1 MDSFQTNHLKLPSLI
16 DGDEPILR
24 VGLTGGIGSGKSE
37 VANFLGKL
45 GAAIIDTD
53 AISHQI
59 TAISGLAIP
68 AIRQQFGEKMI
79 APDGSL
85 DRHKMR
91 TLIFDNPSS
100 KLALENITHPL
111 IRKITEDQASA
122 ALQQNPPYIVF
133 VVPLLLESGN
143 WLGQTPKKIDY
154 VVVVDSSEDQQL
166 SRVQRRSN
174 IDPLSIQKI
183 IANQAKR
190 EDRLA
195 VADYIIKNDGSLSE
209 LEKKTAQ
216 LHESLIHRK
225 NL

>member
-1 MDSFQTNHLKLPSLI
+1 MVSFQTNHLKNPSVI
-16 DGDEPILR
+16 DGDKPILR

-37 VANFLGKL
+37 VANFLRKL

-59 TAISGLAIP
+59 TASSGLAIS
-68 AIRQQFGEKMI
+68 AIRQQFGEQMI
-79 APDGSL
+79 APNGSL

-91 TLIFDNPSS
+91 TLIFDNPTS

-154 VVVVDSSEDQQL
+154 VVVVDSTEDQQL
-166 SRVQRRSN
+166 SRVQSRSN
-174 IDPLSIQKI
+174 MDPLSIEKI
-183 IANQAKR
+183 IASQAKR

-195 VADYIIKNDGSLSE
+195 AADYIIKNDGGLPE

-216 LHESLIHRK
+216 LHESLVHRK

>member
-1 MDSFQTNHLKLPSLI
+1 MDSFQTNHLKLPSVI
-16 DGDEPILR
+16 VGDEPILR

-133 VVPLLLESGN
+133 VVPLLLESGQ

-154 VVVVDSSEDQQL
+154 VVVVDSTEDQQL
-166 SRVQRRSN
+166 SRVQSRSN
-174 IDPLSIQKI
+174 MDPLSIQKI
-183 IANQAKR
+183 IATQAKR
-190 EDRLA
+190 EERLA
-195 VADYIIKNDGSLSE
+195 AADYIIKNDGSLAE

-216 LHESLIHRK
+216 LHESLVHRK

>member
-59 TAISGLAIP
+59 TASSGLAIP
-68 AIRQQFGEKMI
+68 AIRQQFGEQMI

-133 VVPLLLESGN
+133 VVPLLLESGQ

-154 VVVVDSSEDQQL
+154 VVVVDSTEDQQL
-166 SRVQRRSN
+166 SRVQSRSN
-174 IDPLSIQKI
+174 MDPLSIQKI
-183 IANQAKR
+183 IATQAKR
-190 EDRLA
+190 EERLA
-195 VADYIIKNDGSLSE
+195 AADYIIKNDGSLAE

-216 LHESLIHRK
+216 LHESLVHRK

>member
-1 MDSFQTNHLKLPSLI
+1 MDSFQTNHLKLPSVI
-16 DGDEPILR
+16 VGDEPILR

-59 TAISGLAIP
+59 TASSGLAIP

-111 IRKITEDQASA
+111 IRKITEDHASA

-133 VVPLLLESGN
+133 VVPLLLESGQ

-154 VVVVDSSEDQQL
+154 VVVVDSTEDQQL
-166 SRVQRRSN
+166 SRVQSRSN
-174 IDPLSIQKI
+174 MDPLSIQKI
-183 IANQAKR
+183 IATQAKR
-190 EDRLA
+190 EERLA
-195 VADYIIKNDGSLSE
+195 AADYIIKNDGSLAE

-216 LHESLIHRK
+216 LHESLVHRK

>member
-1 MDSFQTNHLKLPSLI
+1 MDSFQTNHLKHPSVI
-16 DGDEPILR
+16 DGKKPILR

-45 GAAIIDTD
+45 GVAIIDTD

-59 TAISGLAIP
+59 TASSGLAIP
-68 AIRQQFGEKMI
+68 AIRQQFGEQMI

-154 VVVVDSSEDQQL
+154 VVVVDSTEDEQL
-166 SRVQRRSN
+166 SRVQSRSN
-174 IDPLSIQKI
+174 MDQLSIEKI
-183 IANQAKR
+183 IATQAKR

-195 VADYIIKNDGSLSE
+195 AADYIIKNDGSLPE

-216 LHESLIHRK
+216 LHESLVHRK

>member
-1 MDSFQTNHLKLPSLI
+1 MDSFQTNHLKHPSVI
-16 DGDEPILR
+16 DGDEPVLR

-37 VANFLGKL
+37 VANFLRKL

-59 TAISGLAIP
+59 TASSGLAIP

-91 TLIFDNPSS
+91 TLIFDNPTS

-111 IRKITEDQASA
+111 IREITEDQASA

-154 VVVVDSSEDQQL
+154 VVVVDSTEDEQL
-166 SRVQRRSN
+166 SRVQSRSN
-174 IDPLSIQKI
+174 MDQLSIEKI
-183 IANQAKR
+183 IATQAKR

-195 VADYIIKNDGSLSE
+195 AADYIIKNDGSLPE

-216 LHESLIHRK
+216 LHESLVHRK

>member
-133 VVPLLLESGN
+133 VVPLLLESGH

-154 VVVVDSSEDQQL
+154 VVVVDSTEDQQL
-166 SRVQRRSN
+166 SRVQSRSN
-174 IDPLSIQKI
+174 MDPLSIQKI
-183 IANQAKR
+183 IATQAKR
-190 EDRLA
+190 EERLVA
-195 VADYIIKNDGSLSE
+195 ADYIIKNDGSLAE

-216 LHESLIHRK
+216 LHESLVHRK

>member
-1 MDSFQTNHLKLPSLI
+1 MDSFQTNHLKHPSLI

-59 TAISGLAIP
+59 TASSGLAIP
-68 AIRQQFGEKMI
+68 AIRQQFGEQMI
-79 APDGSL
+79 TLDGSL

-133 VVPLLLESGN
+133 VVPLLIESGN

-154 VVVVDSSEDQQL
+154 VVVVDSTEDQQL
-166 SRVQRRSN
+166 SRVQSRSN
-174 IDPLSIQKI
+174 MDPLSIQKI
-183 IANQAKR
+183 IATQAKR
-190 EDRLA
+190 EERLA
-195 VADYIIKNDGSLSE
+195 AADYIIKNDGSLPE

>member
-59 TAISGLAIP
+59 TASSGLAIP
-68 AIRQQFGEKMI
+68 AIRQQFGEQMI
-79 APDGSL
+79 TPDGSL

-133 VVPLLLESGN
+133 VVPLLLESGH

-154 VVVVDSSEDQQL
+154 VVVVDSTEDQQL
-166 SRVQRRSN
+166 SRVQSRSN
-174 IDPLSIQKI
+174 MDPLSIQKI
-183 IANQAKR
+183 IATQAKR
-190 EDRLA
+190 EERLA
-195 VADYIIKNDGSLSE
+195 AADYIIKNDGSLAE

>member
-1 MDSFQTNHLKLPSLI
+1 MDSFQTNHLKLPSVI
-16 DGDEPILR
+16 DGGEPILR
-24 VGLTGGIGSGKSE
+24 IGLTGGIGSGKSE

-53 AISHQI
+53 VISHQI
-59 TAISGLAIP
+59 TASSGIAIP

-85 DRHKMR
+85 DRHRMR

-111 IRKITEDQASA
+111 IRKITEDLAST

-133 VVPLLLESGN
+133 VVPLLLESGQ
-143 WLGQTPKKIDY
+143 WLGHIPKKIDY
-154 VVVVDSSEDQQL
+154 VVVVDSTEDQQL
-166 SRVQRRSN
+166 SRVQSRSN
-174 IDPLSIQKI
+174 MDPLSIQKI
-183 IANQAKR
+183 IATQAKR
-190 EDRLA
+190 EERLA
-195 VADYIIKNDGSLSE
+195 AADYIIKNDGSLLE

-216 LHESLIHRK
+216 LHESLIHLK

>member
-1 MDSFQTNHLKLPSLI
+1 MDSFQTNHLKHPSVI
-16 DGDEPILR
+16 DGKRPILR

-53 AISHQI
+53 TISHQI
-59 TAISGLAIP
+59 TASSGLAIP
-68 AIRQQFGEKMI
+68 AIRQQFGEQMI

-154 VVVVDSSEDQQL
+154 VVVVDSTEDEQL
-166 SRVQRRSN
+166 SRVQSRSN
-174 IDPLSIQKI
+174 MDQLSIEKI
-183 IANQAKR
+183 IATQAKR

-195 VADYIIKNDGSLSE
+195 AADYIIKNDGSLPE

-216 LHESLIHRK
+216 LHESLVHRK

>member
-59 TAISGLAIP
+59 TASSGLAIP
-68 AIRQQFGEKMI
+68 AIRQQFGEQMI
-79 APDGSL
+79 TPDGSL
-85 DRHKMR
+85 DRHQMR

-122 ALQQNPPYIVF
+122 AMQQNPPYIVF
-133 VVPLLLESGN
+133 VVPLLIESGN

-154 VVVVDSSEDQQL
+154 VVVVDSTEDQQL
-166 SRVQRRSN
+166 SRVQSRSN
-174 IDPLSIQKI
+174 MDPLSIQKI
-183 IANQAKR
+183 IATQAKR
-190 EDRLA
+190 EERLA
-195 VADYIIKNDGSLSE
+195 AADYIIKNDGSLPE

-216 LHESLIHRK
+216 LHESLVHRK

>member
-59 TAISGLAIP
+59 TASSGLAIP

-111 IRKITEDQASA
+111 IFKITEDHASA
-122 ALQQNPPYIVF
+122 ALQQNPSYIVF
-133 VVPLLLESGN
+133 VVPLLIESGQ

-154 VVVVDSSEDQQL
+154 VVVVDSTEDQQL
-166 SRVQRRSN
+166 SRVQSRSN
-174 IDPLSIQKI
+174 MDPLSIQKI
-183 IANQAKR
+183 IATQANR
-190 EDRLA
+190 EERLA
-195 VADYIIKNDGSLSE
+195 AADYIIKNDGSLAE

-216 LHESLIHRK
+216 LHESLVHRK

>member
-1 MDSFQTNHLKLPSLI
+1 MDSFQTNHLKHPSVI
-16 DGDEPILR
+16 DGKKPILR

-53 AISHQI
+53 TISHQI
-59 TAISGLAIP
+59 TASSGLAIP
-68 AIRQQFGEKMI
+68 AIRQQFGEQMI

-133 VVPLLLESGN
+133 VVPLLIESGN

-154 VVVVDSSEDQQL
+154 VVVVDSTEDEQL
-166 SRVQRRSN
+166 SRVQSRSN
-174 IDPLSIQKI
+174 MDQLSIEKI
-183 IANQAKR
+183 IATQAKR

-195 VADYIIKNDGSLSE
+195 AADYIIKNDGSLSE

>member
-1 MDSFQTNHLKLPSLI
+1 MDSFQTNHLKLPSVI
-16 DGDEPILR
+16 DGGEPILR
-24 VGLTGGIGSGKSE
+24 IGLTGGIGSGKSE

-53 AISHQI
+53 VISHQI
-59 TAISGLAIP
+59 TASSGIAIP

-85 DRHKMR
+85 DRHRMR

-111 IRKITEDQASA
+111 IRKITEDLAST

-133 VVPLLLESGN
+133 VVPLLLESGQ
-143 WLGQTPKKIDY
+143 WLGHIPKKIDY
-154 VVVVDSSEDQQL
+154 VVVVDSTEDQQL
-166 SRVQRRSN
+166 SRVQSRSN
-174 IDPLSIQKI
+174 MDPLPIQKI
-183 IANQAKR
+183 MATQAKR
-190 EDRLA
+190 EERLA
-195 VADYIIKNDGSLSE
+195 AADYIIKNDGSLLE

-216 LHESLIHRK
+216 LHESLIHLK

>member
-1 MDSFQTNHLKLPSLI
+1 MDSFQTNHLKHPSVI
-16 DGDEPILR
+16 DGERPILR

-53 AISHQI
+53 TISHQI
-59 TAISGLAIP
+59 TARSGLAIP
-68 AIRQQFGEKMI
+68 AIRQQFGEQMI

-154 VVVVDSSEDQQL
+154 VVVVDSTEDEQL
-166 SRVQRRSN
+166 SRVQSRSN
-174 IDPLSIQKI
+174 MDALSIQKI
-183 IANQAKR
+183 IATQAKR

-195 VADYIIKNDGSLSE
+195 VADYIIKNDGSLPE

-216 LHESLIHRK
+216 LHESLVHRK

>member
-1 MDSFQTNHLKLPSLI
+1 MDSFQTNHLKHPSVI
-16 DGDEPILR
+16 DGKKPILR

-53 AISHQI
+53 TISHQI
-59 TAISGLAIP
+59 TASSGLAIP
-68 AIRQQFGEKMI
+68 AIRQQFGEQMI

-154 VVVVDSSEDQQL
+154 VVVVDSTEDEQL
-166 SRVQRRSN
+166 SRVQSRSN
-174 IDPLSIQKI
+174 MDQLSIEKI
-183 IANQAKR
+183 IATQAKR

-195 VADYIIKNDGSLSE
+195 AADYIIKNDGSLPE

-216 LHESLIHRK
+216 LHESLVHRK

>member
-1 MDSFQTNHLKLPSLI
+1 MDSFQTNHLKLPSAI
-16 DGDEPILR
+16 DEGEPILR

-45 GAAIIDTD
+45 GAVIIDTD
-53 AISHQI
+53 VISHEI
-59 TAISGLAIP
+59 TASSGLAIP
-68 AIRQQFGEKMI
+68 AIRQQFGEQMI

-85 DRHKMR
+85 NRQKMR
-91 TLIFDNPSS
+91 TLIFDNPSF

-133 VVPLLLESGN
+133 VVPLLLESGQ
-143 WLGQTPKKIDY
+143 WLGQKPRKIDY

-166 SRVQRRSN
+166 SRVQSRSN
-174 IDPLSIQKI
+174 LDLLSIQKI
-183 IANQAKR
+183 IATQAKR

-195 VADYIIKNDGSLSE
+195 AADYIIKNDGSLFE

>member
-59 TAISGLAIP
+59 TASSGLAIP
-68 AIRQQFGEKMI
+68 AIRQQFGEQMI
-79 APDGSL
+79 TPDGSL

-133 VVPLLLESGN
+133 VVPLLLESGQ

-154 VVVVDSSEDQQL
+154 VVVVDSTEDQQL
-166 SRVQRRSN
+166 SRVQSRSN
-174 IDPLSIQKI
+174 MDPLSIQKI
-183 IANQAKR
+183 IATQAKR
-190 EDRLA
+190 EERLA
-195 VADYIIKNDGSLSE
+195 AADYIIKNDGSLAE

-216 LHESLIHRK
+216 LHESLVHRK

>member
-1 MDSFQTNHLKLPSLI
+1 MDSFQTNHLKLPSAI

-59 TAISGLAIP
+59 TASSGLAIP
-68 AIRQQFGEKMI
+68 AIKQQFGEQMI

-85 DRHKMR
+85 DRQKMR
-91 TLIFDNPSS
+91 TLIFNNPSFKS
-100 KLALENITHPL
+100 ALENITHPL
-111 IRKITEDQASA
+111 IRKITEDQAAA
-122 ALQQNPPYIVF
+122 ALQQNPPYIVI
-133 VVPLLLESGN
+133 VVPLLLESGQ
-143 WLGQTPKKIDY
+143 WIDQKPRKIDY
-154 VVVVDSSEDQQL
+154 VVVVDSNEDQQL
-166 SRVQRRSN
+166 SRVQSRSN
-174 IDPLSIQKI
+174 LDLLSIQKI
-183 IANQAKR
+183 IATQAKR

-195 VADYIIKNDGSLSE
+195 VADYIIKNVGSLVE

-225 NL
+225 NV